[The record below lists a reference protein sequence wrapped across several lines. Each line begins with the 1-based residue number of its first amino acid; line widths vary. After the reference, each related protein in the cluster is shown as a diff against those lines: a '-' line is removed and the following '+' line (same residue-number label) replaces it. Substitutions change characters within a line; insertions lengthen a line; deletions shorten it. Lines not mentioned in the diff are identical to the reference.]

1 MLSVLKFVIYYPTI
15 VATVLFLLWMALR
28 YVWHS
33 IRLPFISPA
42 EIERVTDE
50 FLARHGP
57 RAQEIAAIEEEH
69 AWRYF
74 NKYRLSVMRREE

>member
-33 IRLPFISPA
+33 IRLLFVGPA
-42 EIERVTDE
+42 EIERVTGE
-50 FLARHGP
+50 FLARHMGREP
-57 RAQEIAAIEEEH
+57 RKSPQLKKNTLGATST
-69 AWRYF
+69 
-74 NKYRLSVMRREE
+74 NTG